1 MQAVQSQLLRNG
13 CSLRQVLLPLAGLQN
28 RQFGNFELYHPIPP
42 RYFLVK
48 YELDQRKFREK
59 VLDSPGKEIAIEHS
73 EKVKRAVQ
81 DQQIVFRGEMLP
93 QRTESTDE
101 SGEQEQEGT
110 TAVAQASDLD
120 EIIFVFNGR
129 DERDPH
135 RFIMDDPLFTEG
147 VIKEWKIEE
156 LDLIHKER
164 DDELTITGKM

>member
-1 MQAVQSQLLRNG
+1 M
-13 CSLRQVLLPLAGLQN
+13 
-28 RQFGNFELYHPIPP
+28 
-42 RYFLVK
+42 VK

-59 VLDSPGKEIAIEHS
+59 VLDSPDKEIAIEHS

>member
-1 MQAVQSQLLRNG
+1 M
-13 CSLRQVLLPLAGLQN
+13 
-28 RQFGNFELYHPIPP
+28 YHPIPP

-101 SGEQEQEGT
+101 SEEQEQEGT

>member
-1 MQAVQSQLLRNG
+1 M
-13 CSLRQVLLPLAGLQN
+13 
-28 RQFGNFELYHPIPP
+28 
-42 RYFLVK
+42 VK

-59 VLDSPGKEIAIEHS
+59 VLDSPDKEIAMEHS

-135 RFIMDDPLFTEG
+135 RFIMTDPLFVEG
-147 VIKEWKIEE
+147 LIKEWSIEE